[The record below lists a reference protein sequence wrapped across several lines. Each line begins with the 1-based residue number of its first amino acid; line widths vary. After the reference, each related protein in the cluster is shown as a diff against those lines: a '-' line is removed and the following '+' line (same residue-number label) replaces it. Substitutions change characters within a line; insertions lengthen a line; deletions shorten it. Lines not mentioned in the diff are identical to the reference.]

1 MSMNEPL
8 IMELQHEAESTRK
21 MLERLPKEKLTWKPH
36 EKSMSLGRLA
46 MHLAEIP
53 GWVNATLLAD
63 ELDFSKMDYKMVEAT
78 SSEEAVKLF
87 DEKLAS
93 ALDVLKNTEDATMM
107 NMWTMRDGETVYFTL
122 PKIAVLR
129 SFVYSHLI
137 HHRGQMSVY
146 LRLLDVPVPGSYGPS
161 ADDSAGM

>member
-1 MSMNEPL
+1 
-8 IMELQHEAESTRK
+8 MELEQEARSTRK
-21 MLERLPKEKLTWKPH
+21 MLERLPADKLTWRPH
-36 EKSMSLGRLA
+36 EKSMTLGRLA

-63 ELDFSKMDYKMVEAT
+63 ELDFEKMDYKPVEAA
-78 SSEEAVKLF
+78 SSEEVVKKF
-87 DEKLAS
+87 DETLA
-93 ALDVLKNTEDATMM
+93 AAIETLKKTDDAEMM
-107 NMWTMRDGETVYFTL
+107 KDWTMRSGKQVYFTM

-129 SFVYSHLI
+129 EFVYSHLV

-161 ADDSAGM
+161 ADDPGM

>member
-1 MSMNEPL
+1 MKLNEPL
-8 IMELQHEAESTRK
+8 VMELEQEAQSTRK
-21 MLERLPKEKLTWKPH
+21 MLERLPADKLTWRPH
-36 EKSMSLGRLA
+36 EKSMTLGRLA

-63 ELDFSKMDYKMVEAT
+63 ELDFAKMDYKPVEAV
-78 SSEEAVKLF
+78 SSEEAVKKF
-87 DEKLAS
+87 DGTLAS
-93 ALDVLKNTEDATMM
+93 AIETLKKTDDAEMM
-107 NMWTMRDGETVYFTL
+107 KNWTMRNGDQVYFTM

-129 SFVYSHLI
+129 GFVYSHLV

-161 ADDSAGM
+161 ADDPGM

>member
-8 IMELQHEAESTRK
+8 MMELQHEAESTRK

-107 NMWTMRDGETVYFTL
+107 NMWTMRDGETIYFTL

>member
-1 MSMNEPL
+1 
-8 IMELQHEAESTRK
+8 MELEQEAQSTRK
-21 MLERLPKEKLTWKPH
+21 MLERLPADKLTWKPH
-36 EKSMSLGRLA
+36 EKSMTLGRLA

-63 ELDFSKMDYKMVEAT
+63 ELDFEKMDYKPVEAA
-78 SSEEAVKLF
+78 SSEEAVKKF
-87 DEKLAS
+87 DETLA
-93 ALDVLKNTEDATMM
+93 AAIETLKKTDDAEMM
-107 NMWTMRDGETVYFTL
+107 KNWTMRSGDQVYFTM

-129 SFVYSHLI
+129 GFVYSHLV

-161 ADDSAGM
+161 ADDPGM

>member
-1 MSMNEPL
+1 MAMNEPL
-8 IMELQHEAESTRK
+8 MMELQHEAESTRK

-63 ELDFSKMDYKMVEAT
+63 ELDFSKMDYKMTEAT
-78 SSEEAVKLF
+78 SSEEVVKIF

-107 NMWTMRDGETVYFTL
+107 NMWTMRDGETIYFTM

-161 ADDSAGM
+161 ADDTMGM

>member
-1 MSMNEPL
+1 MKMSEPL
-8 IMELQHEAESTRK
+8 VMELEQEAQSTRK
-21 MLERLPKEKLTWKPH
+21 MLERLPADKLTWKPH
-36 EKSMSLGRLA
+36 EKSMTLGRLA

-63 ELDFSKMDYKMVEAT
+63 ELDFEKMDYKPVEAA
-78 SSEEAVKLF
+78 SSEEAVKKF
-87 DEKLAS
+87 DETLA
-93 ALDVLKNTEDATMM
+93 AAIETLKKTDDAEMM
-107 NMWTMRDGETVYFTL
+107 KNWTMRSGDQVYFTM

-129 SFVYSHLI
+129 GFVYSHLV

-161 ADDSAGM
+161 ADDPGM

>member
-1 MSMNEPL
+1 MAMNEPL
-8 IMELQHEAESTRK
+8 MMELQHEAESTRK

-63 ELDFSKMDYKMVEAT
+63 ELDFSKMDYKMTEAT
-78 SSEEAVKLF
+78 SSEEVVKIF

-93 ALDVLKNTEDATMM
+93 ALDVLKNTEDTTMM
-107 NMWTMRDGETVYFTL
+107 NMWTMRDGETIYFTM

-161 ADDSAGM
+161 ADDSGGM

>member
-8 IMELQHEAESTRK
+8 MMELQHEAESTRK

>member
-8 IMELQHEAESTRK
+8 MMELQHEAESTRK

-161 ADDSAGM
+161 ADDTAGM

>member
-1 MSMNEPL
+1 MNEPL
-8 IMELQHEAESTRK
+8 MMELQHEAESTRK

>member
-1 MSMNEPL
+1 MNEPL
-8 IMELQHEAESTRK
+8 MMELQHEAESTRK

-129 SFVYSHLI
+129 SFVYSHL
-137 HHRGQMSVY
+137 
-146 LRLLDVPVPGSYGPS
+146 
-161 ADDSAGM
+161 

>member
-1 MSMNEPL
+1 MAMNEAL
-8 IMELQHEAESTRK
+8 IAELQMEAQSTRK
-21 MLERLPKEKLTWKPH
+21 MLERLPQDKLSWRPH

-46 MHLAEIP
+46 QHLAEIP

-63 ELDFSKMDYKMVEAT
+63 ELDFAKMDYKPTEA
-78 SSEEAVKLF
+78 SSAEAAVKEF
-87 DEKLAS
+87 DSKLAS
-93 ALDVLKNTEDATMM
+93 ALEVIKNTDDAKLMT
-107 NMWTMRDGETVYFTL
+107 MWTMRNGDKVYMTM

-129 SFVYSHLI
+129 GFVYSHLI
-137 HHRGQMSVY
+137 HHRGQLSVY

>member
-1 MSMNEPL
+1 MTLNEPL
-8 IMELQHEAESTRK
+8 MMELQHEAESTRK

-78 SSEEAVKLF
+78 SSEEAVKMF

-107 NMWTMRDGETVYFTL
+107 NMWTMRDGEKIYFTM

>member
-1 MSMNEPL
+1 MAMNEPL
-8 IMELQHEAESTRK
+8 MMELQHEAESTRK
-21 MLERLPKEKLTWKPH
+21 MLERLPKEKLSWKPH

-63 ELDFSKMDYKMVEAT
+63 ELDFSKMDYKMTEAT
-78 SSEEAVKLF
+78 SSEEVVKIF

-107 NMWTMRDGETVYFTL
+107 NMWTMRDGETIYFTM

-161 ADDSAGM
+161 ADDTMGM

>member
-1 MSMNEPL
+1 MKMNEPL
-8 IMELQHEAESTRK
+8 VMELEQEAQSTRK
-21 MLERLPKEKLTWKPH
+21 MLERLPADKLTWRPH
-36 EKSMSLGRLA
+36 EKSMTLGRLA

-63 ELDFSKMDYKMVEAT
+63 ELDFAKMDYKPVEAA
-78 SSEEAVKLF
+78 SSEEAVKKF
-87 DEKLAS
+87 DATLAS
-93 ALDVLKNTEDATMM
+93 ALETLKKTDDAEMM
-107 NMWTMRDGETVYFTL
+107 KNWTMRNGEEVYFTM

-129 SFVYSHLI
+129 GFVFSHLV

-161 ADDSAGM
+161 ADEPGM

>member
-8 IMELQHEAESTRK
+8 LMELQHEAESTRK
-21 MLERLPKEKLTWKPH
+21 MLERLPKEKLTWRPH

-63 ELDFSKMDYKMVEAT
+63 ELDFSKMDYKPVEAQ
-78 SSEEAVKLF
+78 SSEEAVRKF
-87 DEKLAS
+87 DETLAS
-93 ALDVLKNTEDATMM
+93 ALDALKNTDDATMM
-107 NMWTMRDGETVYFTL
+107 TMWTMRDGEKIYLTM

-161 ADDSAGM
+161 ADDPTGM

>member
-8 IMELQHEAESTRK
+8 MMELQHEAESTRK

-63 ELDFSKMDYKMVEAT
+63 ELDFSKMDYKMTEAT
-78 SSEEAVKLF
+78 SSEEVVKIF

-161 ADDSAGM
+161 ADDTMGM